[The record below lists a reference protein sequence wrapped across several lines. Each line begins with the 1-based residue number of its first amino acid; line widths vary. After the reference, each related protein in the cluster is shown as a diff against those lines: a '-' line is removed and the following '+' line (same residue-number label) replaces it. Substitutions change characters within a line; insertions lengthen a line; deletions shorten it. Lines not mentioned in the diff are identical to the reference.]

1 MLHIVTIKWK
11 PGAPVEEIMKNLRTL
26 KEKVPGHV
34 LSVTV
39 GETFMTERAKGFTHS
54 MVVRLPSREDLNIYA
69 THPGHVEVATK
80 WVKPYA
86 EDVLVMDIDELPGL
100 IGSFAIECLWHN
112 CVCTLHVQRSTSS

>member
-11 PGAPVEEIMKNLRTL
+11 PGAPVEEIMENLRTL

-54 MVVRLPSREDLNIYA
+54 MVTVASLLHHWAVR
-69 THPGHVEVATK
+69 
-80 WVKPYA
+80 
-86 EDVLVMDIDELPGL
+86 GL
-100 IGSFAIECLWHN
+100 
-112 CVCTLHVQRSTSS
+112 

>member
-1 MLHIVTIKWK
+1 MQEVHVGARIKTAYFPYRKKKVRYSSTFSIPGLVQEANKDIGPWNSKQTKMLHIVTIKWK

-54 MVVRLPSREDLNIYA
+54 MVTVARLVHHWAVR
-69 THPGHVEVATK
+69 
-80 WVKPYA
+80 
-86 EDVLVMDIDELPGL
+86 GL
-100 IGSFAIECLWHN
+100 
-112 CVCTLHVQRSTSS
+112 